1 MTVSFTGRC
10 PLCGAQTRRPYCW
23 AHSWAGYDN
32 TKRGA
37 LATVLEPAE
46 VAPKKPAVVPLTLV
60 AGAST
65 GSGRRLVARRSA

>member
-1 MTVSFTGRC
+1 MTAFAGRC
-10 PLCGAQTRRPYCW
+10 PLCGARTKRAYCW

-37 LATVLEPAE
+37 PVLESERAP
-46 VAPKKPAVVPLTLV
+46 VTPKKPAVLQPLTLV

-65 GSGRRLVARRSA
+65 GSGRRLVARRPA